1 MLSLL
6 DGEQCYLW
14 KFNLASTEVI
24 MGCISGMSF
33 NISSKNYHF

>member
-14 KFNLASTEVI
+14 KLSLVSTEVI
-24 MGCISGMSF
+24 MGCISVLMGCMSF
-33 NISSKNYHF
+33 NVFF